1 MCILMATRAHPDYEL
16 ILISNRDEFLARK
29 THATCWH
36 NDGFILSPYDL
47 AKTSAE
53 EQIFGTWS
61 GINREGKL
69 ATILNLKI
77 GSERDTTK
85 SRSRGLLP
93 FIFLSNR
100 EANFEDWDSYKKFE
114 GQYDGLK
121 TTGDFNFF
129 YGDVIKK
136 QYKVIDSLGRTFDVL
151 SSTCR
156 KDLDSYMVVSNG
168 KFYNSSSIPE
178 QAWKK
183 VKVARDSLE
192 KLVLENIGSDEEV
205 IISSCFQLASKSS
218 LPSTTS
224 NSDVL
229 QMLVDPSV
237 TMNTIYVPPLRRPP
251 GDDLGA
257 SIPDGDYYGTRS
269 QIVLLVSKDSTKVT
283 FVERILY
290 SSDEDV
296 RQYSVNAP
304 KDEKRFKFKL

>member
-36 NDGFILSPYDL
+36 NNDFILSPYDL

-53 EQIFGTWS
+53 KQIFGTWS
-61 GINREGKL
+61 GINKEGKL
-69 ATILNLKI
+69 ATILNLKLDN
-77 GSERDTTK
+77 EQNNMK

-93 FIFLSNR
+93 FIFLSSHK
-100 EANFEDWDSYKKFE
+100 ADFEDWDNYKKFE
-114 GQYDGLK
+114 GHYDGLK
-121 TTGDFNFF
+121 STGDFNFF

-168 KFYNSSSIPE
+168 KFYDSSSIPG
-178 QAWKK
+178 QAWEK

-192 KLVLENIGSDEEV
+192 NLVLENIESDEEK

-218 LPSTTS
+218 LPSTIS
-224 NSDVL
+224 NPDVL
-229 QMLVDPSV
+229 QMVDPNV
-237 TMNTIYVPPLRRPP
+237 TMNTIYVPPLRRHP

-269 QIVLLVSKDSTKVT
+269 QIVLLVSKDSTRVT
-283 FVERILY
+283 FIERVLY

-296 RQYSVNAP
+296 RKYSVTSP
-304 KDEKRFKFKL
+304 KEEKRFKFKL

>member
-1 MCILMATRAHPDYEL
+1 MCILMATTAHPDYEL

-36 NDGFILSPYDL
+36 NDDFILSPYDL

-53 EQIFGTWS
+53 KQIFGTWS
-61 GINREGKL
+61 GINKEGKL

-93 FIFLSNR
+93 FIFLSNH

-168 KFYNSSSIPE
+168 KFYNSSGIPE

-218 LPSTTS
+218 LPSTIS
-224 NSDVL
+224 NSDFS
-229 QMLVDPSV
+229 QMLVDPNV

-304 KDEKRFKFKL
+304 KEEKRFKFKL